1 MNLNSRGLLCGRPLL
16 DDPERFGAVVSRSS
30 SGTVLVDC
38 GVMAP
43 GGEAAGL
50 VLANVCLAGLAEV
63 RVVPTSGSQPW
74 ARVEVASEQP
84 VLACMGSQYAGWQLA
99 SNDYFAMGSGP
110 MRAAYGDEELLK
122 QIGIREEPEAVVG
135 VLESAALP
143 PDDVCRQVAEKC
155 GVAPSALT
163 LMVARTASLAGAC
176 QVVARS
182 LETALHKM
190 HEIGMDLESV
200 LSGSGSAPLP
210 PATEDDMQALGWTND
225 AVLYGADVCLWLDA
239 EEQVIQDQGAGI
251 PSSCSADH
259 GRPFIDIFRQYDCDF
274 YKIDPLLFSPAR
286 ISLVSTRSGNRFV
299 FGELATDILTSSFS
313 VSPDSN

>member
-163 LMVARTASLAGAC
+163 LMVARTASLAGTC

-239 EEQVIQDQGAGI
+239 EDQVIQDQGAGI

-299 FGELATDILTSSFS
+299 FGELATDILASSFS
-313 VSPDSN
+313 MSPDSN

>member
-163 LMVARTASLAGAC
+163 LMVARTASLAGTC

-239 EEQVIQDQGAGI
+239 EDQVIQDQGAGI